1 VPITVG
7 AWSCASNWPC
17 WAPAQSRLSRLS
29 GAPSGAVSARG
40 HSRSTSVGLLPVQ
53 NWLRRP
59 RDHGLHQWSASVN
72 WWATDYSAPDSAAQ
86 YCDERVRLSVC
97 LCVGLCVFVC
107 PRSYLRTY
115 TSDLHQFV
123 LCMLP
128 MAAARS
134 SSGGVVICYVL
145 PVLWM
150 TSYLLISQGCSTSP
164 QCSVFEKTC
173 AKTQKNVKSHVF

>member
-1 VPITVG
+1 MPITVG

-40 HSRSTSVGLLPVQ
+40 HSRSTTVGLLPVQ

-97 LCVGLCVFVC
+97 LSVCGFVC
-107 PRSYLRTY
+107 VCLSAIIS
-115 TSDLHQFV
+115 SDLHV
-123 LCMLP
+123 
-128 MAAARS
+128 RS
-134 SSGGVVICYVL
+134 SPIRFVHVTYGRGSVLLWRCSDMLCTSGFVD
-145 PVLWM
+145 
-150 TSYLLISQGCSTSP
+150 
-164 QCSVFEKTC
+164 
-173 AKTQKNVKSHVF
+173 NVMLAHKPR